1 MKFSLL
7 KLRKASESPAQQIQN
22 PVSLPCLWPYRL
34 VGNLLILAIIASVA
48 IIIVTI
54 RENLINRQI
63 DAFMKDFYAYT
74 AQYGWQIDD
83 IIIQGRN
90 KTTKEEI
97 INQINLNRNDNIL
110 EVNLKEIKDKI
121 EQLPWV
127 ESAAVRRGFFPNVLQ
142 ITIVEKKVIALWQ
155 SGDAFYPVDQNGH
168 LVEAEY
174 TPHQPILVIV
184 GRRAPEKINDL
195 LAVVS
200 ETPEILPRIKA
211 AKLYAG
217 RRWDIIIDDIE
228 NGTTIKMPE
237 KNLDLAWKKFININ
251 HQHGLLKRKL
261 TFIDLRYENKIVV
274 TVDDTAYADKNKKK
288 HR

>member
-1 MKFSLL
+1 MRFSFF
-7 KLRKASESPAQQIQN
+7 KSSKSSQQQTAQLQN
-22 PVSLPCLWPYRL
+22 PVYLPRLWPYQL
-34 VGNLLILAIIASVA
+34 TGNLLLLAVIASTA
-48 IIIVTI
+48 MIIVTI

-83 IIIQGRN
+83 IIIQGRD
-90 KTTKEEI
+90 KTSKAEI

-110 EVNLKEIKDKI
+110 EVNLKQIKEKI

-127 ESAAVRRGFFPNVLQ
+127 KTAAVRRGFFPNVLQ
-142 ITIVEKKVIALWQ
+142 ILIVEKEVIALWQ
-155 SGDAFYPVDQNGH
+155 SGNVFYPVDQNGN

-174 TPHQPILVIV
+174 TPHKPVLVIV

-195 LAVVS
+195 LSVVS
-200 ETPEILPRIKA
+200 ETPEISARIKA

-217 RRWDIIIDDIE
+217 RRWDIILDDVEHGI
-228 NGTTIKMPE
+228 TIKMPE
-237 KNLDLAWKKFININ
+237 KNLDSAWKKFVKINR
-251 HQHGLLKRKL
+251 QHGLLKRKL
-261 TFIDLRYENKIVV
+261 TFIDLRYENKLIV
-274 TVDDTAYADKNKKK
+274 TVDSMAYADEKKNK